1 MNSESIKKSTD
12 IIKTT
17 DSKNNIKGIIF
28 DFDGVLSSFQARI
41 GWPILNAA
49 LRVKPDLTKNQI
61 RDGMIVVFDTLT
73 TMNTHPNS
81 TKMIRLIFDTGKRY
95 GMSNFQAFKFVLTT
109 VIIYAK
115 NRKRI
120 VPRTGVREVLAELLN
135 QGYQIA
141 LLTNSSESI
150 IEVARKKI
158 PEIEKFD
165 LILTRDDF
173 EFIKPSADG
182 FLYILK
188 TLNLDADE
196 VISVGDQATDII
208 ASRRAKIKSIAIFDE
223 GMKFTKPQ
231 LAKEN
236 PNFIIGDLRDIPEL
250 LVFIRDRIIEDI
262 RTTIDLPVR
271 SIKDYILEH
280 DSRTQTGS

>member
-262 RTTIDLPVR
+262 RTTIDLTDR
-271 SIKDYILEH
+271 TIKDYILEH